1 MNTRCP
7 YTKVLLTKEN
17 TITFTCNH
25 SYDKNIFK
33 ELSIEKFTCCVFGC
47 LKEGQKVIK
56 RKEEDVL
63 NNCSSN
69 FEVDSDL
76 IEVIA
81 TPKKQP
87 VIFEIIDEEVEKEK
101 KEESQN
107 IFKFSSSNYES
118 SSPMSETSIENFTEK
133 TKETSEDHFVC
144 AHCSK
149 SYPIDGNRY
158 ACNLDVSK
166 NCNKFICKECN
177 SSIKDMCILKF
188 GVCLDNIICY
198 ECYEWWIGTRDR
210 RCRVLSTS
218 NSDSELESE
227 PEPEFEPDKSDEED
241 NSTPV
246 TPTQLSII
254 YEEMLGKSKDVP
266 IEIEDEPEEMDT
278 RSQENSSPKKKQ
290 RMDDDYDSIEELRQN
305 ITNFLESHISSRSK
319 ETVSVSPQEV
329 NKPKIPRAKPK
340 CRKCGLFREGN
351 HQKTYDSN
359 YNVTYECINK

>member
-87 VIFEIIDEEVEKEK
+87 VIFEIIDEEVKEVEEK
-101 KEESQN
+101 KKESQT
-107 IFKFSSSNYES
+107 IFKFSSSNYENLLQ
-118 SSPMSETSIENFTEK
+118 MSEILI
-133 TKETSEDHFVC
+133 ETSKDHFRC
-144 AHCSK
+144 TNCSK
-149 SYPIDGNRY
+149 DYLIDGNMDACTFKASENCDGNLLCKTCTNSTKDLSMFTFGMYFQRAMCPKCYRY
-158 ACNLDVSK
+158 
-166 NCNKFICKECN
+166 IR
-177 SSIKDMCILKF
+177 
-188 GVCLDNIICY
+188 DNFSRN
-198 ECYEWWIGTRDR
+198 T
-210 RCRVLSTS
+210 
-218 NSDSELESE
+218 SDSESESE
-227 PEPEFEPDKSDEED
+227 ESEESEENEED
-241 NSTPV
+241 SDSTPV
-246 TPTQLSII
+246 TQSQLSIL
-254 YEEMLGKSKDVP
+254 YQEMLGKSKDVP
-266 IEIEDEPEEMDT
+266 IEIEDESETPKEPEEMDT

-319 ETVSVSPQEV
+319 ETVSVSPQEI